1 MGETLVLAIDSLECH
16 HFYIEYCQVSGLACV
31 KISSQYLNSSWSY
44 KRSKLKV
51 RFFSA
56 EIFSFFALVHTL

>member
-1 MGETLVLAIDSLECH
+1 MGETLVLATDLLEYH
-16 HFYIEYCQVSGLACV
+16 HFCIEYCQVSGLACV

-51 RFFSA
+51 RFFPA
-56 EIFSFFALVHTL
+56 DFLSFFALVFAL

>member
-16 HFYIEYCQVSGLACV
+16 HFCIECFQISGLACV

-51 RFFSA
+51 RFFPA
-56 EIFSFFALVHTL
+56 EILSFFALVFAL